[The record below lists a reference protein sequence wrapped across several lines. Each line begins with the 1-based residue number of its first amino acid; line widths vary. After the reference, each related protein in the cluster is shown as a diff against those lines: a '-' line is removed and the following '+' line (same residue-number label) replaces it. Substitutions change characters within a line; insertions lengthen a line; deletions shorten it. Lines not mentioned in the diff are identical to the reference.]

1 MILDRIV
8 IKNFRSIKEA
18 TIPFDHHCRILLGK
32 NEAGK
37 SNVLKAIAAVFGL
50 QSVSARDK
58 RKKINNEKIDSCYV
72 YAAIR
77 FSEEEL
83 NQIVELFQKENSNSI
98 SFAEGKSIL
107 DFAKSVLREF
117 LIWINIGDKAKPVF
131 INSYFNDK
139 SFVADE
145 SSTLSIKDAVQNML
159 KAAENYYQSNPFVC
173 HLWKYNDNYLLPSSV
188 SINDF
193 VSNPSICPGLRNL
206 FVLSD
211 RNDIKKEFE
220 EAIAQD
226 SDYFNLLEQVS
237 STVTTTFRSIWPD
250 FKDTSIQLIPNGNEI
265 AIKVSNKAKY
275 SFDDR
280 SDGFKHFI
288 SILLMLSTPSKKGQ
302 IGERDIII
310 IDEPDTSLY
319 PSSAKY
325 LRDELLRMGQ
335 SSYVIYA
342 THSQYMIDSNCIE
355 RHLIVEKKDDITT
368 VSTPNKKAEY
378 SEDELLLNAIGT
390 SIFECIR
397 PKNLIF
403 EGWLDKELFEMYVSS
418 DKTLSKKYKEIGSVY
433 LHGISGAITLTQLLI
448 LAEKKFII
456 VADSDQTSTN
466 KKKDFIDAYP
476 DYKNDWIGYSDVIP
490 GIMTVEDFLKP
501 EYVEQFISTQIDSKF
516 TFDSSKSVIK
526 NIETLSKDKVVVQ
539 SIKNELIKGATKDD
553 VKDEYGSY
561 LNEIIKRFSD

>member
-50 QSVSARDK
+50 HSVSARDK

-211 RNDIKKEFE
+211 RSDIKKEFE

-288 SILLMLSTPSKKGQ
+288 SILLMLSAPSKKGQ

-325 LRDELLRMGQ
+325 LRDELLRIGQ

-368 VSTPNKKAEY
+368 ISTPNKKAEY

-526 NIETLSKDKVVVQ
+526 NIESISKEKEVVQ
-539 SIKNELIKGATKDD
+539 SIKNNLIKGATKDD
-553 VKDEYGSY
+553 VKEEYGTY
-561 LNEIIKRFSD
+561 LNGIIKLFSN

>member
-211 RNDIKKEFE
+211 RSDIKKEFE

-288 SILLMLSTPSKKGQ
+288 SILLMLSAPSKKGQ

-368 VSTPNKKAEY
+368 VSTPNKKAEF

-433 LHGISGAITLTQLLI
+433 LHGISGALTLTQLLI

-526 NIETLSKDKVVVQ
+526 NIEIISKDKVVVQ

>member
-1 MILDRIV
+1 MILDRIL
-8 IKNFRSIKEA
+8 IHNFRSIKDA
-18 TIPFDHHCRILLGK
+18 TIRFDQHCRILLGK

-37 SNVLKAIAAVFGL
+37 SNVLKAIAAVFGEYK
-50 QSVSARDK
+50 VSAKDK
-58 RKKINNEKIDSCYV
+58 RKKIDNEKIDLY
-72 YAAIR
+72 YLRAIFR
-77 FSEEEL
+77 L
-83 NQIVELFQKENSNSI
+83 T
-98 SFAEGKSIL
+98 
-107 DFAKSVLREF
+107 D
-117 LIWINIGDKAKPVF
+117 
-131 INSYFNDK
+131 
-139 SFVADE
+139 DE
-145 SSTLSIKDAVQNML
+145 IKDVANRFDSEYSVFFEDGRDTIDFVRTFFKEFIIRISIEDNAEPSFSYWTVSKSLVKTKDTGISLDETIQAVFGYV
-159 KAAENYYQSNPFVC
+159 KKIYEEKPFSC
-173 HLWKYNDNYLLPSSV
+173 HFWKYDDNYLLPSSV
-188 SINDF
+188 NIAEF
-193 VSNPSICPGLRNL
+193 IAKPSICRGLKNL
-206 FVLSD
+206 FILCD
-211 RNDIKKEFE
+211 RSNIKKEFE
-220 EAIAQD
+220 DAFSQD
-226 SDYFNLLEQVS
+226 GDYINLLEQVS
-237 STVTTTFRSIWPD
+237 SKVTSTFRIIWPD
-250 FKDTSIQLIPNGNEI
+250 FRDTSIQLIANGDMI
-265 AIKVSNKAKY
+265 SIKVSNKAKY
-275 SFDDR
+275 SFADR

-288 SILLMLSTPSKKGQ
+288 SILLMLSAPSKKNQ

-319 PSSAKY
+319 PSSARY
-325 LRDELLRMGQ
+325 LRDELLRIGE

-342 THSQYMIDSNCIE
+342 THSQYMIDSDCIE
-355 RHLIVEKKDDITT
+355 RHIIVEKKNDVTT
-368 VSTPNKKAEY
+368 LTEPNEKAQY
-378 SEDELLLNAIGT
+378 SENELLLNAIGT

-397 PKNLIF
+397 NRNLIF
-403 EGWLDKELFEMYVSS
+403 EGWLDKKLFDKYISWN
-418 DKTLSKKYKEIGSVY
+418 KTLMTSFKDYGRVY
-433 LHGISGAITLTQLLI
+433 LHGINGVMTLSQLLI